1 MDDFIIIITDTSASL
16 EVMHNMHHR
25 ILCEIGRNP
34 TILVCKMGKGKGVQ
48 GFEDDGI
55 GLPARFASLF
65 NVAAIG
71 LYVTRVLG
79 GCATLRSTLILI
91 AYRSLCPS
99 FLFFKFPHFSL
110 SFLSSVC
117 RCRRLTLRTRP
128 W

>member
-1 MDDFIIIITDTSASL
+1 
-16 EVMHNMHHR
+16 
-25 ILCEIGRNP
+25 
-34 TILVCKMGKGKGVQ
+34 MGKGKGVQ
-48 GFEDDGI
+48 GFDDDGI

-110 SFLSSVC
+110 SFLSFCMSVSASNIAYTAMVESNTAMSTHGGYL
-117 RCRRLTLRTRP
+117 RCHSTAILMGFFP
-128 W
+128 HVDV

>member
-1 MDDFIIIITDTSASL
+1 MGLCLKKS
-16 EVMHNMHHR
+16 HN
-25 ILCEIGRNP
+25 ICSKI
-34 TILVCKMGKGKGVQ
+34 VCKMGKGKGVQ
-48 GFEDDGI
+48 EFDDDGI